1 MNLTEVFFDALVAS
15 VGPVAAAYALAAIGL
30 NLQFGYAGLLN
41 FGHVGFM
48 LAGAYGLA
56 ITVDAGGSFWVG
68 LLVGVAA
75 AIALGLLLGVPT
87 LRLRADYLAIV
98 TISAGE
104 ILRLVVRSSW
114 AEPVT
119 NGVFGFQQFANAF
132 FDLNPFE
139 ANDRYGIGRFNFQ
152 GRQLWVMV
160 VGWII
165 VLLATLLMIR
175 IIKSPW
181 GRALRGVR
189 EDEDALRSL
198 GKNVFLYKLQALMV
212 GGAMAGVAGMLLVV
226 EQQSATPDAFQPRI
240 TFFLYVIVVLGGAGT
255 IWGPVLGAI
264 MFQFLYFFVDGF
276 MREAHAEGWFGDA
289 LDATDAQ
296 QIKLVLVGVALMLMT
311 IFRPQGVFG
320 DRAEQMVSE
329 R

>member
-15 VGPVAAAYALAAIGL
+15 IGPVAAAYALAAIGL

-48 LAGAYGLA
+48 LTGAYGLA
-56 ITVDAGGSFWVG
+56 ITVDAGGSFWLG
-68 LLVGVAA
+68 LAVGVAA
-75 AIALGLLLGVPT
+75 SVALGLLLGAPT

-119 NGVFGFQQFANAF
+119 NGVFGFQRFATPF
-132 FDLNPFE
+132 FDLNPFA
-139 ANDRYGIGRFNFQ
+139 ANERYGVGRFTFQ

-160 VGWII
+160 VAWTV

-175 IIKSPW
+175 MIKSPW

-212 GGAMAGVAGMLLVV
+212 GGAFAGVAGMLLVI
-226 EQQSATPDAFQPRI
+226 EQQSATPDAFQPQV

-255 IWGPVLGAI
+255 IWGPVLGAV
-264 MFQFLYFFVDGF
+264 MFQFLYFFFDGF
-276 MREAHAEGWFGDA
+276 MREAQSEGWFGDA

-296 QIKLVLVGVALMLMT
+296 QVKLVLVGVGLMVLM

-320 DRAEQMVSE
+320 DREEQLVGD